1 MKIKNMV
8 LNIVMVGLC
17 FSLIWGICAFLM
29 EVRDYHSMYDRR
41 EKDFLYAV
49 QDKEYSHLWE
59 ISNEMRI
66 TDKDLSKLEEYF
78 AVADY
83 YEAALYYKAYEENG
97 EKVKAEEKR
106 QMMEEAQG
114 KMGKYHYVAEQILE
128 ELEIIQ

>member
-17 FSLIWGICAFLM
+17 FSLIWGICSFLM

-66 TDKDLSKLEEYF
+66 RDKELSKLEEYF

-114 KMGKYHYVAEQILE
+114 KMGK
-128 ELEIIQ
+128 